1 MGIIVTRI
9 ASTDEYMEGLL
20 HVPRPGLENVLA
32 FYDHR
37 LDMICRDPRMMV
49 IPLDDHLVHRGDGVF
64 ETLKF
69 EHSRVYQLDAHLQR
83 MKGSCE
89 ALYLQPPCSWKRV
102 RELMLDT
109 CAAGGQEQGL
119 VTVLIGRGPGGFSID
134 FRECPESS
142 LYLVVRRFKGY
153 DPEFWER
160 GATAFRVKVP
170 AKQDYL
176 SKVKSVDYLPNVLM
190 KREAVLKGYDYP
202 LCFDEHG
209 FLAEGAT
216 ENVCLVTQTGELVV
230 PELRQALEGRSLMRS
245 LELLAGEVQIVIRPV
260 EEWEI
265 MEAREVILLGTSFDA
280 VGVVRYND
288 SPIHDVRPGPM
299 SRRMR
304 QLLQQDLLDNGTR
317 IPETG

>member
-1 MGIIVTRI
+1 MTRI

-20 HVPRPGLENVLA
+20 NIPRPGLDNVLA

-37 LDMICRDPRMMV
+37 LDLICRDPRMMV

-69 EHSRVYQLDAHLQR
+69 EHGKVYQLDPHLAR
-83 MKGSCE
+83 MKRSCE
-89 ALYLQPPCSWKRV
+89 ALFLQPPCSWKRV
-102 RELMLDT
+102 RELILET
-109 CAAGGQEQGL
+109 TAASGHDEGL
-119 VTVLIGRGPGGFSID
+119 ITALIGRGPGGFTID

-142 LYLVVRRFKGY
+142 LYLVIRKLKKHA
-153 DPEFWER
+153 PEFWEH
-160 GATAFRVKVP
+160 GVTAFRVEVP

-209 FLAEGAT
+209 FVAEGAT
-216 ENVCLVTQTGELVV
+216 ENICLVSRSGELVV
-230 PELRQALEGRSLMRS
+230 PELRQALEGTTLMRA
-245 LELLAGEVQIVIRPV
+245 LELLADEIQIVIRPV
-260 EEWEI
+260 EEWELL
-265 MEAREVILLGTSFDA
+265 EAREVILLGTSFDA

-288 SPIHDVRPGPM
+288 QPIHDVRPGPV

-304 QLLQQDLLDNGTR
+304 EVLQQDLLNNG
-317 IPETG
+317 IQIAGHPF